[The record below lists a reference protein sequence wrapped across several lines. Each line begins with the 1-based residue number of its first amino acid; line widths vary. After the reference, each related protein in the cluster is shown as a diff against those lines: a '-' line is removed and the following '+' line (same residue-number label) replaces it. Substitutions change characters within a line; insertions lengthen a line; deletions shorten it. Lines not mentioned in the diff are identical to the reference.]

1 MKKSKIFFILIA
13 ILIVVLIAIVILITK
28 SKNNSNKNNRNEQ
41 DAIKQVESQL
51 KRIDA
56 EKLQNEIIEELQTSD
71 LNVNLKNDSY
81 EITTVFDTG
90 TKFKEYICA
99 KIEYIQ
105 NGEIDSSVEIP
116 CFKINHDGNGKFKS
130 IEYTYEFMTTNIIN
144 EAIRNVFKDQYGL
157 NDFDAIIGSQKYER
171 KFSGEGK
178 SGNIY
183 YSQDEFFI
191 NVVTE
196 INGPIQINGHVY
208 VFNPGNCQTII
219 DMFKNY
225 KTFTFG
231 LVSEKN

>member
-1 MKKSKIFFILIA
+1 MKKSKILFILFV
-13 ILIVVLIAIVILITK
+13 ILIVAVIVIAVIV
-28 SKNNSNKNNRNEQ
+28 SKNNSNKKNTNSKT
-41 DAIKQVESQL
+41 DPIKSVEDKL
-51 KRIDA
+51 KTINA
-56 EKLQNEIIEELQTSD
+56 EELQNKIIAELEASD
-71 LNVNLKNDSY
+71 LNVNVKNDSN

-90 TKFKEYICA
+90 TIFKKYICA
-99 KIEYIQ
+99 KIDYIR
-105 NGEIDSSVEIP
+105 NGEIDASVEIP
-116 CFKINHDGNGKFKS
+116 CFRIDYDSDGKFKS